1 MQQEYT
7 LMGEK
12 SVLGVKIERKVII
25 STMLKQK
32 KSYKVYR
39 FSKSLILKRVRNLMC
54 LT

>member
-32 KSYKVYR
+32 KVIK
-39 FSKSLILKRVRNLMC
+39 FIDFLNL
-54 LT
+54 